1 MLKSAIFIL
10 FDAMCIA
17 ILLSFTTIVGAQR
30 AHQEDYYSRSV
41 EHDSLSYDHSRSAT
55 SKLRD
60 SQYDSYSRFAQHDS
74 QSYSS
79 QSRSALSRQFKDS
92 QDNYYIGSSYS
103 KSTEHNLQSHR
114 ESGTGQSDSQGYY
127 G

>member
-1 MLKSAIFIL
+1 MLKSALSIL

-30 AHQEDYYSRSV
+30 DYHEDYYSRSV
-41 EHDSLSYDHSRSAT
+41 ELESLSYDHSRSAT

-60 SQYDSYSRFAQHDS
+60 PQYDSYSRSAQHDS

-92 QDNYYIGSSYS
+92 QDNYYLGSSYS

-114 ESGTGQSDSQGYY
+114 ESGTGQSDSQGSY